1 VPSWTSRPA
10 LLLLATSLA
19 AFTATLDNTIVAVA
33 LRDLQRD
40 LGSSVLGLQGVV
52 TAYTVTL
59 AALLLAGGAL
69 VDVVGERRVL
79 VLGAVVFAGAS
90 ALCALADSVTAL
102 VAWRAVQGLGAA
114 LLLPGGLA
122 VLASA
127 YPDPVRRRRAVGVWA
142 AVSGAAL
149 VAGPVVGGELVARHG
164 WPAVFWVNVP
174 LCALVVLL
182 VVIAHPLP
190 QRSSSAGGASSR
202 LDVTGTLLSCLMLG
216 SAAYGVVLAG
226 RHGGSW
232 RVAGPL
238 VVAAASGVAL
248 RAVERRREDPLLP
261 TELLRQR
268 RFRGATLAAF
278 AAALAVFVLMVFVSL
293 FLQLVLDH
301 DARQAGTV
309 LLALPLGL
317 VMAAALTSRWHALVT
332 PVLSGLLL
340 AGLGLLGLAAA
351 LDVAVADRTVE
362 VWLAVVGIGVGLTTA
377 PVVSTTLA
385 AAGERR
391 AGLASASVT
400 VARELGGVVAVAGL
414 GAVAVARLTS
424 RLTDL
429 LVSLGVPHAKQQP
442 MLDALLRADKPTVR
456 RQLIDAVGVE
466 RTLGAY
472 QRFQSAATDSF
483 ATSTRWVLACAG
495 AVMVVLAAWSA
506 LLLGSNDGGER
517 VEEG

>member
-1 VPSWTSRPA
+1 M
-10 LLLLATSLA
+10 
-19 AFTATLDNTIVAVA
+19 VAVA
-33 LRDLQRD
+33 LRDLQGD

-69 VDVVGERRVL
+69 IDVVGERRVL
-79 VLGAVVFAGAS
+79 LLGTVVFAGAS
-90 ALCALADSVTAL
+90 ALCAAAGSVTAL
-102 VAWRAVQGLGAA
+102 IGWRAVQGIGAA

-164 WPAVFWVNVP
+164 WPSVFWVNVP
-174 LCALVVLL
+174 LCALVLLL
-182 VVIAHPLP
+182 VLPATPTAAHKGTKIVPGWDVP
-190 QRSSSAGGASSR
+190 GAA
-202 LDVTGTLLSCLMLG
+202 LSCLVLG
-216 SAAYGVVLAG
+216 AGSYGIVLAG
-226 RHGGSW
+226 RHGISW
-232 RVAGPL
+232 RPVAPL
-238 VVAAASGVAL
+238 AIAVLGAVAL
-248 RAVERRREDPLLP
+248 RAVERRAADPLLP
-261 TELLRQR
+261 VELLRDR
-268 RFRGATLAAF
+268 RFGGATLAAF

-301 DARQAGTV
+301 DAQHTGKV

-317 VMAAALTSRWHALVT
+317 VLTAAATSRWHAVLV
-332 PVLSGLLL
+332 PVLTGLVL
-340 AGLGLLGLAAA
+340 AAVGLIGLAAA
-351 LDVAVADRTVE
+351 LEPTVSDRTIE
-362 VWLAVVGIGVGLTTA
+362 GWLLVAGVGVGLSTA
-377 PVVSTTLA
+377 PVVATTLS
-385 AAGERR
+385 AAGEER

-424 RLTDL
+424 RLNDL
-429 LVSLGVPHAKQQP
+429 LVSLGVPDGTRQP

-456 RQLIDAVGVE
+456 AQLFDAVGVE

-472 QRFQSAATDSF
+472 QRFQDAATASF
-483 ATSTRWVLACAG
+483 ATSTRWVLGSAG
-495 AVMVVLAAWSA
+495 AALLMLAVTSA
-506 LLLGSNDGGER
+506 LLLRSDHRSES